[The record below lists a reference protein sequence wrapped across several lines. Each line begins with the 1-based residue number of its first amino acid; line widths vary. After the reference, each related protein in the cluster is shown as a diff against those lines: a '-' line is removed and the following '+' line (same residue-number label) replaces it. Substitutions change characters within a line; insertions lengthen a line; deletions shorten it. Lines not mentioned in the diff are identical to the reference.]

1 MRIDGSVLRSN
12 PQVCLSDDVA
22 DEWSLVTNTK
32 YSHAAWLS
40 CLQAWLTKTLPL
52 FCFINFSSSHNYSR
66 LPCTTNNVPSS
77 VEIKDCH
84 LCALAWLQIRLIT
97 RAQKASVDQW
107 LTEVWPGLVSWL
119 LVWPRLTLSRLNLFN
134 PIKESVTAPVWSP
147 NHNTSQPQIS
157 FYLVHQTDNT

>member
-1 MRIDGSVLRSN
+1 MSGESSVWNLILWMRIDGSVLRSN

-66 LPCTTNNVPSS
+66 LPCTTNNIPSS

-84 LCALAWLQIRLIT
+84 LSALAWLQIRLIT

-134 PIKESVTAPVWSP
+134 PIKESVWAPVWSP
-147 NHNTSQPQIS
+147 R
-157 FYLVHQTDNT
+157 